1 MYQGFLRKVKKY
13 FQTRLFINFLANSP
27 RLEYPVVSVFHG
39 AISPRLINENFVVP
53 SSCLWDFQDPD
64 LVLTGG
70 AQGGGSP
77 PGTHAAGLGTK
88 TTDRQPFKIHFLASV
103 FERNCPETHFLKF
116 QLQSTI
122 AVTKTSCMFI
132 LVAVLKRIYSSR
144 HFGILHFRQKK

>member
-1 MYQGFLRKVKKY
+1 MYQGLLRKVKKY

-27 RLEYPVVSVFHG
+27 RLEYPVVSIFHG

-53 SSCLWDFQDPD
+53 SSCLWDFQDPV

-70 AQGGGSP
+70 AWGLEDS

-88 TTDRQPFKIHFLASV
+88 TTDRIHLKSSV
-103 FERNCPETHFLKF
+103 FERNCPKTHFLKF

-132 LVAVLKRIYSSR
+132 LAAVLKRIYSSR
-144 HFGILHFRQKK
+144 HFGI

>member
-1 MYQGFLRKVKKY
+1 MYQGLLRKVKKY

-27 RLEYPVVSVFHG
+27 RLEYPVVSIFHG

-53 SSCLWDFQDPD
+53 SSCLWDFQDPV

-70 AQGGGSP
+70 GLGGGSS

-88 TTDRQPFKIHFLASV
+88 TTDRIHLKSSV
-103 FERNCPETHFLKF
+103 FERNCPKTHFLKF

-132 LVAVLKRIYSSR
+132 LAAVLKRIYSSR
-144 HFGILHFRQKK
+144 HFGI

>member
-1 MYQGFLRKVKKY
+1 MYQGLLRKVKKY

-39 AISPRLINENFVVP
+39 AISPRLINENFVVLL
-53 SSCLWDFQDPD
+53 SCLWDFQDPV
-64 LVLTGG
+64 LVLT
-70 AQGGGSP
+70 GSP

-88 TTDRQPFKIHFLASV
+88 TTDRNHLKSSV
-103 FERNCPETHFLKF
+103 FERNCPKTNFLKF

-132 LVAVLKRIYSSR
+132 LAAVLKRIYSSR
-144 HFGILHFRQKK
+144 HFGI

>member
-1 MYQGFLRKVKKY
+1 MYQGLLRKVKKY

-27 RLEYPVVSVFHG
+27 RLEYPIVSIFHG

-53 SSCLWDFQDPD
+53 SSCLWDFQDPV

-70 AQGGGSP
+70 SLGGKSP
-77 PGTHAAGLGTK
+77 PEIHAVGLGTK

-103 FERNCPETHFLKF
+103 FERNCPKTHFLKF

-122 AVTKTSCMFI
+122 AVTKTSCIFI
-132 LVAVLKRIYSSR
+132 QAAVLKRIYSSR
-144 HFGILHFRQKK
+144 HFGI